1 MRSSE
6 GTGLYTNIS
15 ARTPPFHY
23 RCDPMATGDAI
34 ELRVA
39 RALAGAA
46 SVDDARRAALREVGE
61 YLDWSFVALWQPVED
76 ADEIACVATWAAP
89 RAEEFRELSRGL
101 RLPSGTG
108 LPGAVWER
116 GDGVWIDDATSEI
129 RLPRR
134 RAAAEA
140 GLFVAFAVPVR
151 SERGIVGVVE
161 CFGPEVRP
169 RDDELVASMEV
180 VGLLLGQLAERTRAE
195 TERYELL
202 QRYRATLEA
211 TLDPIVAMDHEG
223 RVLEFNPAA
232 ERVFGYRRAE
242 AVGREMGELIVPPE
256 LREAHRAGLARYLQT
271 QEPRVLD
278 QRIELEAVCAD
289 GRRIPVELTI
299 TRIAVSGPPVF
310 TGQLRDIT
318 DRRRQEAELRAS
330 RTRIVEAGDAARRR
344 IERDLHDGAQQQLV
358 GIAVS
363 LRSAKTRLEKGDL
376 ESVAEILD
384 ESAED
389 LAEALSS
396 LRELARGIHPAVL
409 TDGGLGPALRG
420 LARRS
425 PVPVELVAVPEERCA
440 AAAEAAIYF
449 VAAEGLTNAARYAE
463 ASVVEVE
470 VVLADGMLSVEV
482 RDDGRGGA
490 DASGS
495 GLRGLADRLA
505 ALDGRLTV
513 QSTDGEGTIVRAEVP
528 CGS

>member
-1 MRSSE
+1 
-6 GTGLYTNIS
+6 
-15 ARTPPFHY
+15 
-23 RCDPMATGDAI
+23 
-34 ELRVA
+34 
-39 RALAGAA
+39 
-46 SVDDARRAALREVGE
+46 
-61 YLDWSFVALWQPVED
+61 
-76 ADEIACVATWAAP
+76 
-89 RAEEFRELSRGL
+89 
-101 RLPSGTG
+101 
-108 LPGAVWER
+108 
-116 GDGVWIDDATSEI
+116 
-129 RLPRR
+129 
-134 RAAAEA
+134 
-140 GLFVAFAVPVR
+140 
-151 SERGIVGVVE
+151 
-161 CFGPEVRP
+161 
-169 RDDELVASMEV
+169 
-180 VGLLLGQLAERTRAE
+180 
-195 TERYELL
+195 
-202 QRYRATLEA
+202 
-211 TLDPIVAMDHEG
+211 MDHQG

-232 ERVFGYRRAE
+232 ERVFGYRRDE
-242 AVGREMGELIVPPE
+242 ALGREMGDLIVPPE
-256 LREAHRAGLARYLQT
+256 LRDAHRAGLERYLAT
-271 QEPRVLD
+271 NEPHVLD
-278 QRIELEAVCAD
+278 QRIELEAMCAD

-363 LRSAKTRLEKGDL
+363 LRSARTRLEKGDL
-376 ESVAEILD
+376 ESVAEILE

-425 PVPVELVAVPEERCA
+425 PVPVELVAVPQERCA

-449 VAAEGLTNAARYAE
+449 VAAEGLTNAARYAD
-463 ASVVEVE
+463 ATVVEVE
-470 VVLADGMLSVEV
+470 VALEHGTLSVEV

-490 DASGS
+490 DPAGS

-505 ALDGRLTV
+505 ALDGRLIV
-513 QSTDGEGTIVRAEVP
+513 SSAEGKGTTVRAEVP

>member
-1 MRSSE
+1 
-6 GTGLYTNIS
+6 
-15 ARTPPFHY
+15 
-23 RCDPMATGDAI
+23 MANGDAI

-39 RALAGAA
+39 RALAAAA
-46 SVDDARRAALREVGE
+46 SVEDARRAALYEVGDF
-61 YLDWSFVALWQPVED
+61 LGWSFVALWEPVHRE
-76 ADEIACVATWAAP
+76 DEIACVASWAAP
-89 RAEEFRELSRGL
+89 QAEPFRTLSAEL

-116 GDGVWIDDATSEI
+116 GDGVWIDDASEQI

-134 RAAAEA
+134 EAAAEA

-151 SERGIVGVVE
+151 SERGIVGVLE

-195 TERYELL
+195 AERFALL
-202 QRYRATLEA
+202 QRHRATLEA

-232 ERVFGYRRAE
+232 ERVFGYRRDE
-242 AVGREMGELIVPPE
+242 AIGRDMGELIVPPE
-256 LREAHRAGLARYLQT
+256 LREAHRAGLERYLRT
-271 QEPRVLD
+271 NEARVLD
-278 QRIELEAVCAD
+278 QRVELEAVCAD

-299 TRIAVSGPPVF
+299 TRIAVDGPPVF

-318 DRRRQEAELRAS
+318 DRRRQEAELKAS
-330 RTRIVEAGDAARRR
+330 RARIVEAGDAARRK

-384 ESAED
+384 ESATD
-389 LAEALSS
+389 LSEALAN

-425 PVPVELVAVPEERCA
+425 PVPVELVAVPDQRCA
-440 AAAEAAIYF
+440 PAPEAAVYF
-449 VAAEGLTNAARYAE
+449 VAAEGLTNAARYAD
-463 ASVVEVE
+463 ATLVEVE
-470 VVLADGMLSVEV
+470 VELADGLLSVEV

-490 DASGS
+490 DPSGS

-505 ALDGRLTV
+505 ALDGRLV
-513 QSTDGEGTIVRAEVP
+513 VSSAEGKGTIVRAEVP